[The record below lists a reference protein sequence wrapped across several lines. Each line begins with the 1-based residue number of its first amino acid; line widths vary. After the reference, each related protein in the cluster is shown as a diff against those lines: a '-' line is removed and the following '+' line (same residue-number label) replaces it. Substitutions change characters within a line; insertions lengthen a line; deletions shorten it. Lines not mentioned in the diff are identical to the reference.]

1 MLDSDAHAP
10 DDLLTRDFA
19 MKVARGSGLDASEAA
34 SLLDDAPMGVLE
46 KVGVSGELIPPI

>member
-1 MLDSDAHAP
+1 
-10 DDLLTRDFA
+10 